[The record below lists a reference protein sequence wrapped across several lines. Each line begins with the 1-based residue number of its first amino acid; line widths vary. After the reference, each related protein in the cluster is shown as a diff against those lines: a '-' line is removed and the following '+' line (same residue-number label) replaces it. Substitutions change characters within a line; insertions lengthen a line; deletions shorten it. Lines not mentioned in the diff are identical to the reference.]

1 MDNKFLDIYI
11 PRMLGNI
18 TQKTIKESFHNLQI
32 GKVFYIDMYKKI
44 NENGYPYYFAFLKLS
59 LYDTSFA
66 KVVEDRILK
75 KKIMHLVYKESDNQ
89 YWELKQH
96 IPRENR
102 EAKKENL
109 TNTSFYNLQEKQRL
123 LEEYE
128 ELEKKIFS
136 LCC

>member
-1 MDNKFLDIYI
+1 
-11 PRMLGNI
+11 
-18 TQKTIKESFHNLQI
+18 
-32 GKVFYIDMYKKI
+32 
-44 NENGYPYYFAFLKLS
+44 
-59 LYDTSFA
+59 
-66 KVVEDRILK
+66 
-75 KKIMHLVYKESDNQ
+75 MHLVYKESDNQ

-109 TNTSFYNLQEKQRL
+109 TNTSFCNLQEKQRL

>member
-44 NENGYPYYFAFLKLS
+44 NENGYPYYFAFLRLS

-75 KKIMHLVYKESDNQ
+75 KKNNASGL
-89 YWELKQH
+89 
-96 IPRENR
+96 
-102 EAKKENL
+102 
-109 TNTSFYNLQEKQRL
+109 
-123 LEEYE
+123 
-128 ELEKKIFS
+128 
-136 LCC
+136 